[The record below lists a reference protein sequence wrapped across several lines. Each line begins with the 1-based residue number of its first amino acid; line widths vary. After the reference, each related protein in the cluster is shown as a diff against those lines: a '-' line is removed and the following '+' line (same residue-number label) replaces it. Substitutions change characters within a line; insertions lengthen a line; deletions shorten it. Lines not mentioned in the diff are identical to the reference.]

1 MKLQVQCLEIQL
13 KKLKL
18 ESDSRNPVV
27 KQVMNDEVVI
37 NTRNDLLANL
47 SAYKG

>member
-1 MKLQVQCLEIQL
+1 LKTIELQL

-18 ESDSRNPVV
+18 ESDSKDPVV